1 MNIGISF
8 LSIFGISTTVTFYL
22 FIANHAKGILE
33 NKRRI
38 PFRAYVFQPV
48 IIFLFVAGSFVY
60 FQLLKGGFAL
70 DGASLR
76 VIGEIYLVSVI
87 VSIFQV
93 HNWRLLALR
102 ENDSVGFVNMMML
115 VSAALVGL
123 LAAFFLPSESL
134 LYLLLAILLL
144 IITFG
149 LKRGASNV

>member
-1 MNIGISF
+1 M
-8 LSIFGISTTVTFYL
+8 
-22 FIANHAKGILE
+22 
-33 NKRRI
+33 
-38 PFRAYVFQPV
+38 
-48 IIFLFVAGSFVY
+48 
-60 FQLLKGGFAL
+60 
-70 DGASLR
+70 
-76 VIGEIYLVSVI
+76 I